1 MVGRRKKEKKPVT
14 TIQVEVELVEQ
25 LEELGRMHDNY
36 SDVIRRLLSG
46 NCKKPIKTKE
56 TRGDE

>member
-1 MVGRRKKEKKPVT
+1 MVGRKKKEKKPVT

-25 LEELGRMHDNY
+25 LEELGHMHDNY

-46 NCKKPIKTKE
+46 NCEKPIKTKE